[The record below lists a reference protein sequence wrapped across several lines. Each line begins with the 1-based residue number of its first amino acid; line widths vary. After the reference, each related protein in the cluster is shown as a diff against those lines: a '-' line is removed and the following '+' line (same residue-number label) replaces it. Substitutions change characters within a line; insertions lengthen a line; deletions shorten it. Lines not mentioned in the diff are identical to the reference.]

1 MVRRRVKAFIMLQKE
16 IEKRKRKDISMHYG
30 KPMKKSSKKKKNY
43 VCDGM
48 DVKKAPKVKKEPTEK
63 VM

>member
-1 MVRRRVKAFIMLQKE
+1 
-16 IEKRKRKDISMHYG
+16 MHYG

-48 DVKKAPKVKKEPTEK
+48 DAKKAPKVKKEPTEK

>member
-1 MVRRRVKAFIMLQKE
+1 MN
-16 IEKRKRKDISMHYG
+16 
-30 KPMKKSSKKKKNY
+30 KSSKKKKNY

-48 DVKKAPKVKKEPTEK
+48 DVSKTPKVKKEPTEK